1 MKPQKEEWIEST
13 LNSLD
18 GISKAVPAAGFETR
32 IMQRLQAERLR
43 MIPDTVG
50 TATIYRAAAAVLLIM
65 TLNVMSCVI
74 FQKNVHEKTGL
85 TSVAKEFA
93 IADSNDLLTNI

>member
-1 MKPQKEEWIEST
+1 MELQKEEWIEST
-13 LNSLD
+13 LNSLN
-18 GISKAVPAAGFETR
+18 GISKAVPPTGFETR
-32 IMQRLQAERLR
+32 IMQRLKAERLR

-50 TATIYRAAAAVLLIM
+50 TATIYRAAAAILLIM

-74 FQKNVHEKTGL
+74 FQKNVHEKTGM

-93 IADSNDLLTNI
+93 IADGNDPLTNI